1 MLLKFPS
8 WKWSINHAV
17 ADCKV
22 LIIRWNAWQREKRHN
37 RTRLPTPK
45 ANLTFQS
52 GLWDNIF
59 LFLLSFS
66 VSFLT
71 PMNPLIGIF
80 WPFFF
85 GTVSCSQFIWP
96 LSCSSRQ
103 HYALSLC
110 SSPPNDGNQ
119 FSQEIRTSM
128 TSRASSSRLIRP
140 IWTSDKSKRFLPL
153 VPSPEILLKICS
165 CLLQSAP
172 QFFYWCSFIF
182 FFREGWVVMVVVRG
196 VQQGDMLAWRRVQ
209 DGHGVGP
216 LDKTLFTPL
225 SLLFF
230 LLESLTRKKNLR
242 TDD

>member
-80 WPFFF
+80 WPFF

-182 FFREGWVVMVVVRG
+182 FIFFREGGVVIVVVG
-196 VQQGDMLAWRRVQ
+196 VFNKGICLL
-209 DGHGVGP
+209 GGVCRMGMVSGP
-216 LDKTLFTPL
+216 
-225 SLLFF
+225 
-230 LLESLTRKKNLR
+230 
-242 TDD
+242 